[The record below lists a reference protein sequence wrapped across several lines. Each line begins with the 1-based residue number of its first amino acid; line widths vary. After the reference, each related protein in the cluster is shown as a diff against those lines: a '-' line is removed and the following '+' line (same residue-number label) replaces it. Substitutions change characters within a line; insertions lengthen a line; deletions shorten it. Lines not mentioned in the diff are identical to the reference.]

1 MDVTLLDA
9 NGNRFTAKGNRD
21 TGALLVEGLVE
32 VSGAANVVNQE
43 LELAALNSIAEKTP
57 ALGQALAG
65 ASTPVVLTAEQLST
79 LTPPAAITGFSRE
92 TTLAE
97 IDTKLSSQATATNQT
112 TGNASL
118 SSIDTK
124 LSSQATATNQDALKA
139 TQYLSQNNVQT
150 VSFDTNTLA
159 TALATNTTRVVLTA
173 TQDCWV
179 KLGGTATVGGAG
191 CIFIPA
197 GVPYP
202 PILTTAGTVIN
213 VIKDTTAGKL
223 NIYESV

>member
-1 MDVTLLDA
+1 MDVTLLDD

-21 TGALLVEGLVE
+21 TGALLVEGLV
-32 VSGAANVVNQE
+32 GGPGIANADNQA
-43 LELAALNSIAEKTP
+43 LEIVALDNIASKTP
-57 ALGQALAG
+57 ALGQALAD

-79 LTPPAAITGFSRE
+79 LTPPEAITNFATE

-97 IDTKLSSQATATNQT
+97 
-112 TGNASL
+112 
-118 SSIDTK
+118 IDTK

-139 TQYLSQNNVQT
+139 TQYLAQNNVQT

-179 KLGGTATVGGAG
+179 KLGGTATIGGSG

-202 PILTTAGTVIN
+202 PILTTAGVVVN
-213 VIKDTTAGKL
+213 VIKDATAGKL
-223 NIYESV
+223 NIFESL